1 MLKCKK
7 LDFKTEY
14 GGGCMIWFKEEV
26 HQVIEKLETDSRVSV
41 NHRLENESKNTV
53 RMSLNKAKKKV

>member
-1 MLKCKK
+1 
-7 LDFKTEY
+7 
-14 GGGCMIWFKEEV
+14 MIWFKEEV